1 MTCMISLERFY
12 LQSSYYL
19 NDFKWQESTCT
30 LEYKQAAPLNII
42 INYRGLCGIFDGD
55 MSNEL
60 HDLDG
65 MILPVKLDYGQADPF
80 VQQWRY

>member
-1 MTCMISLERFY
+1 MPHNLSNTSKCFIISLLYR
-12 LQSSYYL
+12 L
-19 NDFKWQESTCT
+19 
-30 LEYKQAAPLNII
+30 AAPLNII
-42 INYRGLCGIFDGD
+42 INCRGLCGIFDGD

-65 MILPVKLDYGQADPF
+65 MILPVKLEYGQADSF